1 MQINLIAIHN
11 NNLLQFMFIYNFK
24 FSSNI
29 MRKTLLIKML
39 TDENFICLSSKK
51 SDLAIQYPL
60 GKGNVYLLVVVA
72 EGNVY

>member
-1 MQINLIAIHN
+1 
-11 NNLLQFMFIYNFK
+11 
-24 FSSNI
+24 

-39 TDENFICLSSKK
+39 TDKNFICLSSKK